1 MELVLQEFQA
11 KLQAWLPDTADR
23 VRQSILELIELIE
36 LTDLDI
42 LDIARSRSVEQDVLN
57 IIDEP

>member
-1 MELVLQEFQA
+1 
-11 KLQAWLPDTADR
+11 LPDTADR
-23 VRQSILELIELIE
+23 VRQSILELIELA
-36 LTDLDI
+36 DLDI